1 MICTIVK
8 TLPKSFQE
16 ILLDKAVASILF
28 LKNRVMNVDR
38 DSIFDRKQVCQYRV
52 SA

>member
-1 MICTIVK
+1 MISTIVK

-16 ILLDKAVASILF
+16 ILLDKAVAPILF
-28 LKNRVMNVDR
+28 LKNGVMNVDG